1 MHYIPCL
8 CDNVDD
14 DDKEDKI
21 RKYEQMKTIIANKE
35 KKKDNDNCHNNDN
48 DNFLQDDC

>member
-21 RKYEQMKTIIANKE
+21 RKYDQMKTVIAKKE
-35 KKKDNDNCHNNDN
+35 KKDNDNCHIN
-48 DNFLQDDC
+48 DNFLQDYC